1 MNLHIRLL
9 LLFLILSCFFTNVN
23 AQNPERAVVKISVT
37 RQQIDYNQPWQ
48 KSNQSRSSGSGA
60 IIEGN
65 RILTCAHVIEFG
77 AFIEVKKTKDSRR
90 YTASVAFLAPEYDLA
105 ILTVDDDDFF
115 KKTAPIPIG
124 DLPQVGNKV
133 NVLGFPT
140 GGNDLSVTSGIVS
153 RIENI
158 DYNYDN
164 YTDLGIQIDAA
175 INPGNSGG
183 PVIMDTSLVGVAFQG
198 KTSSQ
203 NIGYMIPTTVIRS
216 FLEDIAD
223 STYNGPVPVAL
234 RWQSMENPSLR
245 MCFGLPDT
253 ASGVLVNDIHPSS
266 ALHGYL
272 QQDDLLL
279 SVDGQPIQNDGT
291 VYINQDVKTSFETI
305 IKNKNLCDTV
315 ALRVLRS
322 GLDTVIT
329 VTLEYEPGRRLLV
342 GKVDL
347 KPKYYIQDGFVFTTP
362 SYYYFQDDS
371 YWQYYNPKFSYYY
384 YAKVLNNPGQQEIV
398 MISSVLPHK
407 SNVGYHDLSNKIV
420 TKINGMP
427 VHNFD
432 DLVNAFR
439 WPSDFYTI
447 EDEDH
452 NRYVIDGARLAE
464 NNAEI
469 LGKYGISAQKSD

>member
-1 MNLHIRLL
+1 MRFTLL
-9 LLFLILSCFFTNVN
+9 VCCLFFINASVH
-23 AQNPERAVVKISVT
+23 AQNPERAVVKISIT

-48 KSNQSRSSGSGA
+48 KSNQSRSSGSGS

-65 RILTCAHVIEFG
+65 RILTCAHVVEFG
-77 AFIEVKKTKDSRR
+77 AFIEVKKTKDSKR
-90 YTASVAFLAPEYDLA
+90 YTASVEFIAPEYDLA
-105 ILTVDDDDFF
+105 ILKVDDEDFF
-115 KKTAPIPIG
+115 KKTTPINIG
-124 DLPQVGNKV
+124 DLPEVGNKV

-140 GGNDLSVTSGIVS
+140 GGNDLSITSGIVS

-203 NIGYMIPTTVIRS
+203 NIGYMIPTTVIKS
-216 FLEDIAD
+216 FLKDIAD
-223 STYNGPVPVAL
+223 SVYSGPVPVSI

-245 MCFGLPDT
+245 MCFGISDT
-253 ASGVLVNDIHPSS
+253 ATGVLVNDIHSSS
-266 ALHGYL
+266 ALYNYI
-272 QQDDLLL
+272 QVDDILL
-279 SVDGQPIQNDGT
+279 SVDGTPIQNDGG
-291 VYINQDVKTSFETI
+291 VYINQDVKTNFETI

-315 ALRVLRS
+315 VLQVLRN
-322 GLDTVIT
+322 GLDSFISIM
-329 VTLEYEPGRRLLV
+329 LEYNTAKTLLV
-342 GKVDL
+342 SKVDL
-347 KPKYYIQDGFVFTTP
+347 NPKYYIQDGFVFTTP

-384 YAKVLNNPGQQEIV
+384 YAKVLNNLAQQELV

-420 TKINGMP
+420 TKVNGMP
-427 VHNFD
+427 IRNFD
-432 DLVNAFR
+432 DLVKAFEL
-439 WPSDFYTI
+439 PSDFYTI
-447 EDEDH
+447 EDEDK
-452 NRYVIDGARLAE
+452 NRYVIDGAHLAE

-469 LGKYGISAQKSD
+469 LRKYGIPAQRSY